1 MPIINSVIAG
11 GGSPTPTT
19 RYGLNDKA
27 WAGDLI
33 TDSVGNVT
41 MRTDQ
46 AVGTL
51 TGLET
56 VTGINLNGKF
66 AGSTGLVGAVNL
78 GSVVYGGFQNAFG
91 ETSITSLNLKKLRS
105 AGDMVDNSVS
115 MCYGCPLL
123 VSVDLSDLFNIN
135 QTQSPDSGIR
145 GAFQDCTSLRELRL
159 PALRLDSWYWQYDQD
174 PDTGDEMIDYTAGID
189 DGLRGLIKGC
199 SNLVVHLS
207 SSLGEDLANLEG
219 SDERSSLFNILCG
232 YDSATMASCSVV
244 YDLPPNDP
252 FVYRVGVYGS
262 YTANRQPS
270 SDTATALAWYI
281 NDNSIVY
288 TSGLSA
294 PQVGDTVYS
303 DSDCT
308 VAASTIEALLPVYE
322 YVEPEPEEEPTEGE

>member
-1 MPIINSVIAG
+1 MPIMNTVIVG

-27 WAGDLI
+27 WAGDLV
-33 TDSVGNVT
+33 TEGGSVR

-66 AGSTGLVGAVNL
+66 YGSTGLVGAVNL
-78 GSVVYGGFQNAFG
+78 GSVVYGNFAGAFESTG
-91 ETSITSLNLKKLRS
+91 ITSLNLKKLRS
-105 AGDMVDNSVS
+105 ADDSSADSCVN
-115 MCYGCPLL
+115 MCNGCSLL

-135 QTQSPDSGIR
+135 QSQSPNCGI
-145 GAFQDCTSLRELRL
+145 GWAFNDCTSLRELRL
-159 PALRLDSWYWQYDQD
+159 PAVRLDSWYWYYEED
-174 PDTGDEMIDYTAGID
+174 PDTGEQMIDYFAGLY
-189 DGLRGLIKGC
+189 DGLRGLIRGC

-207 SSLGEDLANLEG
+207 ASLGEDLANLDG
-219 SDERSSLFNILCG
+219 SDVRSSFFDMLCG
-232 YDSATMASCSVV
+232 SDSATMASCSVV

-252 FVYRVGVYGS
+252 FSYSVGVNV

-281 NDNSIVY
+281 NDDSIVY

-308 VAASTIEALLPVYE
+308 VAISTVAELLPVYE
-322 YVEPEPEEEPTEGE
+322 YVEPEPEE

>member
-1 MPIINSVIAG
+1 MPIINTVIAG
-11 GGSPTPTT
+11 GGTPTPTT

-33 TDSVGNVT
+33 TDVGGNIT

-66 AGSTGLVGAVNL
+66 YGSTGLVGAVNL
-78 GSVVYGGFQNAFG
+78 GSVVYGGFNNAFAG
-91 ETSITSLNLKKLRS
+91 TGITSLNLKKLRS
-105 AGDMVDNSVS
+105 IDDLVNNCRDMCN
-115 MCYGCPLL
+115 GCSLL
-123 VSVDLSDLFNIN
+123 VSVDLSDLYNLSN
-135 QTQSPDSGIR
+135 GGSYDAGIAWGFR
-145 GAFQDCTSLRELRL
+145 DCTSLRELRL
-159 PALRLDSWYWQYDQD
+159 PALRLDSWFWSYEED
-174 PDTGDEMIDYTAGID
+174 PDTGEQIIDYMAGLT
-189 DGLRGLIKGC
+189 DGLWGLIYGC

-219 SDERSSLFNILCG
+219 SDERDAFFHTLC

-252 FVYRVGVYGS
+252 FRYEVGRDS
-262 YTANRQPS
+262 YIVNRQPS

-281 NDNSIVY
+281 NDDTIVY

-308 VAASTIEALLPVYE
+308 VAISTIAELLPVYE
-322 YVEPEPEEEPTEGE
+322 YVEPEPEESEEEGGEE

>member
-1 MPIINSVIAG
+1 MSIINQVVSG
-11 GGSPTPTT
+11 GGSPAPTT

-33 TDSVGNVT
+33 TDSSGNVT

-56 VTGINLNGKF
+56 VTGIRLNGKF
-66 AGSTGLVGAVNL
+66 YGSTGLVGAVNL
-78 GSVVYGGFQNAFG
+78 GSVVYGGFNNAFAYTG
-91 ETSITSLNLKKLRS
+91 ITLLNLKKLRS
-105 AGDMVDNSVS
+105 ADNGVDNCCD
-115 MCYGCPLL
+115 MCNGCSSL
-123 VSVDLSDLFNIN
+123 VSVDLSDLFDIN
-135 QTQSPDSGIR
+135 TSQSSPDCGIAR
-145 GAFQDCTSLRELRL
+145 AFSDCTSLRELRL
-159 PALRLDSWYWQYDQD
+159 PAVRLDSWYWYYEED
-174 PDTGDEMIDYTAGID
+174 PETGEETILHMSGVD
-189 DGLRGLIKGC
+189 DGLRGLIEGC

-207 SSLGEDLANLEG
+207 SSLGEDLENLDG
-219 SDERSSLFNILCG
+219 SDERNYLFKALCG

-252 FVYRVGVYGS
+252 FRYEVGAHS

-308 VAASTIEALLPVYE
+308 VAISTIEGLLPVYE
-322 YVEPEPEEEPTEGE
+322 YVEPEPEEGE